1 MLALTVRVGTGAY
14 RRFAQDSSGSVAMV
28 FSLALIPIMVAV
40 GAAIDYSRANSVK
53 AVLQATLDS
62 ALLAGAKDGSSSW
75 AQVAQNV
82 FQANFSAKSSAS
94 LTPTFSLG
102 NNGAYTGTVSIA
114 VPTSILAIVRIESI
128 NVSA

>member
-1 MLALTVRVGTGAY
+1 MLALALRFGKSAF
-14 RRFAQDSSGSVAMV
+14 RRFSQDGRGSIAMV
-28 FSLALIPIMVAV
+28 FALALIPIMVAV

-82 FQANFSAKSSAS
+82 FQANLSAKSSAS

-102 NNGAYTGTVSIA
+102 NNGAYTRNAQI
-114 VPTSILAIVRIESI
+114 
-128 NVSA
+128 

>member
-1 MLALTVRVGTGAY
+1 LTVRVGTGAY

-82 FQANFSAKSSAS
+82 FQANFSAKSSVS
-94 LTPTFSLG
+94 LTPPFSLS
-102 NNGAYTGTVSIA
+102 AIRASHESAPPA
-114 VPTSILAIVRIESI
+114 VP
-128 NVSA
+128 